1 MRRLRNTIP
10 SANAL
15 FTFEAAARLLSFTKA
30 ADELGVSQ
38 AAVSYA
44 IKRLEEF
51 LGVSLFNREYR
62 KLSLTEVGERFFHDV
77 TIGMSHIQR
86 SVEDIRRSH
95 KGGYVTLSAST
106 AFANYW
112 LLPRMARFR
121 NEHPNVDIR
130 VLTTDKDVD
139 LAAEGISLGI
149 RRGPDD
155 WMQYSS
161 QYFTHEAVYAAC
173 SPDYLKQVGPITGPA
188 DLLACRLIHLEEPYR
203 PRLTWEQWLATF
215 GVKGVAVEEGLF
227 MNDYALVIH
236 AALEGEGVAMGW
248 HHLTD
253 DLVAKGQLVKILPDT
268 METDVGFYVTW
279 PKHWRL
285 SKEAEALR
293 DWLVREGNEEENARK
308 ENT

>member
-62 KLSLTEVGERFFHDV
+62 RLSLTEVGERFFHDV
-77 TIGMSHIQR
+77 TMGMSHIHR

-121 NEHPNVDIR
+121 AEHPHVDIR
-130 VLTTDKDVD
+130 VLSTDKDVD
-139 LAAEGISLGI
+139 LAAEGISLGM
-149 RRGPDD
+149 RRGPDN
-155 WMQYSS
+155 WSTYASA
-161 QYFTHEAVYAAC
+161 YFTHESVYAVC
-173 SPDYLKQVGPITGPA
+173 SPDYAASISVSKPE

-203 PRLTWEQWLATF
+203 PRLTWDQWLATF
-215 GVKGVAVEEGLF
+215 NVHGDNMEEGLF
-227 MNDYALVIH
+227 LNDYALVIH
-236 AALEGEGVAMGW
+236 AALEGEGVALGW

-253 DLVAKGQLVKILPDT
+253 DLVAKGQLVKLLPYT
-268 METDVGFYVTW
+268 METDVGFFVTW

-293 DWLVREGNEEENARK
+293 DWLVREGNVEA
-308 ENT
+308 

>member
-77 TIGMSHIQR
+77 SIGMSHIER
-86 SVEDIRRSH
+86 SVDDIRRSH

-121 NEHPNVDIR
+121 AEHPKVDIR

-139 LAAEGISLGI
+139 LASEGISLGL

-155 WMQYSS
+155 WLHYASA
-161 QYFTHEAVYAAC
+161 YFTYESVYAVC
-173 SPDYLKQVGPITGPA
+173 SPAYAESLPVSSPE
-188 DLLACRLIHLEEPYR
+188 DLLNCRLIHLEEPYR
-203 PRLTWEQWLATF
+203 PRLTWGQWLSYF
-215 GVKGVAVEEGLF
+215 GVKGDEVEEGLF

-248 HHLTD
+248 HHIVD
-253 DLVAKGQLVKILPDT
+253 DLVTKGQLVKLLPHT
-268 METDVGFYVTW
+268 METDIGFFVTW

-293 DWLVREGNEEENARK
+293 DWLVREGNEEAVAR
-308 ENT
+308 